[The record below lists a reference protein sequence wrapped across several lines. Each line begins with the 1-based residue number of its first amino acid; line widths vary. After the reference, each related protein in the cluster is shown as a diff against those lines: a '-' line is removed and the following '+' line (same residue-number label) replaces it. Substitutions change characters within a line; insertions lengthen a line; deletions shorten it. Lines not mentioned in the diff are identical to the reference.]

1 MYELLLAELH
11 AAGEI
16 DWSRV
21 VADSSHV
28 QVKKG
33 DSQTVPSPVDRGR
46 RGSKHYLLVDAG
58 GIPLAWMLTG
68 GNRNDVTQLLALLD
82 RAPGVRRR
90 RTPFRRRAQSQA
102 CVRDL

>member
-1 MYELLLAELH
+1 MWSSRSEDRGRYPESNLLA
-11 AAGEI
+11 
-16 DWSRV
+16 DR
-21 VADSSHV
+21 DRP
-28 QVKKG
+28 
-33 DSQTVPSPVDRGR
+33 QTVPSPVDRGR